1 MPAFGL
7 SVTFIYPIPAENF
20 NRKSFVAKDK
30 HAAAQGL
37 NFPFPFP
44 FGLKDQPSAYA
55 QVTHR
60 LGQFGTSGRIERDSL

>member
-20 NRKSFVAKDK
+20 NRKFSVAKDK

-37 NFPFPFP
+37 NFPLPFP
-44 FGLKDQPSAYA
+44 FGFKHQSRTHA

-60 LGQFGTSGRIERDSL
+60 LGQFGTSGRIERNPL